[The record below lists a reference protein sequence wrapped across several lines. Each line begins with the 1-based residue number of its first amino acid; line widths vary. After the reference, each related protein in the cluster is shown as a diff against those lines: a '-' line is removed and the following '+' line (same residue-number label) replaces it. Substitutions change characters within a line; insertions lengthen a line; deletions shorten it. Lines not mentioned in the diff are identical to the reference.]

1 MIQLEKVSSLDK
13 GLWRRIE
20 SHLAR
25 KDFLESVNDL
35 GLIAL
40 ILKRYVHLPHALRE
54 LAIEEVFEKAE
65 LQINTIFDRML
76 SQKKLAEDVG
86 FDAHDFSTLIE
97 TFSSVLFGSDSFYSK
112 TNEVFVRF
120 KYAIGPNEVV
130 TLLAA
135 FIQADKKPDKL
146 LSESLQGIQGSD
158 LSSEELRHKL

>member
-1 MIQLEKVSSLDK
+1 MQDYLQASGNELSQEDLCVVLEQLSSFAKDSESKTICLLRDRTMEAIFAKSLSELPPIYIGSLIDSMVQLEKVSSLDK
-13 GLWRRIE
+13 ALWRRIE

-65 LQINTIFDRML
+65 LHIITIFDRML

-86 FDAHDFSTLIE
+86 FDAHDFSTLI
-97 TFSSVLFGSDSFYSK
+97 
-112 TNEVFVRF
+112 
-120 KYAIGPNEVV
+120 
-130 TLLAA
+130 
-135 FIQADKKPDKL
+135 
-146 LSESLQGIQGSD
+146 
-158 LSSEELRHKL
+158 